1 MLASHVEDASMKRK
15 REERE
20 REDNE
25 ENALRPKPLG
35 ALPREVRD
43 VLITKYTELQT
54 VFYRSS
60 PPPEYQAQ
68 FTAKLVNEVRQAVEV
83 CPDIVQV
90 QDQSHL
96 SLLLL
101 LCRLPGNDILS
112 PHQAMYTE
120 AIKLAIEFNPFALCW
135 SWSYT
140 PDRGTHGRDF
150 DEDEDNDSTVWPF
163 EFIAFSPHHC
173 RLLPWIVEHY
183 GYVLC
188 SGFLDNDPLMFDL
201 VMSYAGGMCGAVPV
215 RLFFGAYP
223 KGLKQMSK
231 RKSDRAV
238 EGSSARYDPLNPR
251 FEDAGQRYPLHYAM
265 RQAEPDQ
272 EDYDLF
278 EWMIQQNPEALK
290 HQDPFGR
297 TILHQIFMD
306 PAIYP
311 IYAQVVIDAYPDII
325 FVKDR
330 KGKYAAHYLSSRSVR
345 GNGHSWIDDIILV
358 FLIRRMISKNLIDDE
373 LRADPFVAGIEKV
386 LEKEHQLSMNSVQ
399 IRLVEMMVDKAI
411 AVKSGDASVLS
422 EVKEVY
428 GDWSRKHLSAIKDA
442 IAQSTNEDIPRIR
455 SETRGV
461 QNQQE
466 DDLSDDNN
474 EEEGGSS
481 SDEEDDEE
489 DEGSFSDEG
498 DY

>member
-1 MLASHVEDASMKRK
+1 M
-15 REERE
+15 
-20 REDNE
+20 
-25 ENALRPKPLG
+25 
-35 ALPREVRD
+35 
-43 VLITKYTELQT
+43 
-54 VFYRSS
+54 
-60 PPPEYQAQ
+60 
-68 FTAKLVNEVRQAVEV
+68 
-83 CPDIVQV
+83 
-90 QDQSHL
+90 
-96 SLLLL
+96 
-101 LCRLPGNDILS
+101 
-112 PHQAMYTE
+112 
-120 AIKLAIEFNPFALCW
+120 
-135 SWSYT
+135 
-140 PDRGTHGRDF
+140 
-150 DEDEDNDSTVWPF
+150 
-163 EFIAFSPHHC
+163 
-173 RLLPWIVEHY
+173 
-183 GYVLC
+183 
-188 SGFLDNDPLMFDL
+188 
-201 VMSYAGGMCGAVPV
+201 
-215 RLFFGAYP
+215 
-223 KGLKQMSK
+223 
-231 RKSDRAV
+231 
-238 EGSSARYDPLNPR
+238 
-251 FEDAGQRYPLHYAM
+251 
-265 RQAEPDQ
+265 
-272 EDYDLF
+272 
-278 EWMIQQNPEALK
+278 
-290 HQDPFGR
+290 
-297 TILHQIFMD
+297 
-306 PAIYP
+306 
-311 IYAQVVIDAYPDII
+311 
-325 FVKDR
+325 KDR